1 MIKKNIAL
9 PVFIIICTLALS
21 MSIVYAK
28 NVSQDLGFKDV
39 TFSSVDKDFC
49 KDCHGTSLAD
59 THHDSAKAQAGEC
72 VFCHSVS
79 KGNGSLGVVVKR
91 DCTKCHL
98 ESPHHKTEAALD
110 NDCTSCHDTPGLSD
124 YSTDTVSYGVSK
136 VTPAVSNCGRCHGE
150 GEDDGMMIMGFKETH
165 HGIKLAK
172 CDTCHM
178 GTDKM
183 STNIRICQRCHSVKS
198 IHEVAPHVVAEN
210 CVLCHKNE

>member
-9 PVFIIICTLALS
+9 PVFIIICTLVLS

-79 KGNGSLGVVVKR
+79 KDNGSLGVVVKR

-150 GEDDGMMIMGFKETH
+150 GKDGDINIVGYKQTH
-165 HGIKLAK
+165 HQITLEN
-172 CDTCHM
+172 CNVCHM
-178 GTDKM
+178 DTDPK
-183 STNIRICQRCHSVKS
+183 TVNIRTCERCHNVAS
-198 IHEVAPHVVAEN
+198 IHRVADHVDPEN
-210 CVLCHKNE
+210 CVVCHITK